1 MTAGGPVSAELQE
14 LFDRVNRA
22 TVILQT
28 VTDVPDE
35 VADLVDSFERAL
47 HADAPLQLRA
57 DPYLTTMLFAAAFRA
72 EKALRHDNVE
82 QQRRDVRIALEQF
95 RQALRD
101 ILSNRPVSADT
112 PIREVLKNTSSVLTI
127 PQKEFAE
134 LLGVSVR
141 QLQRWLAAEGPTPAG
156 DDESRIRVVA
166 QLVNQLRHA
175 FTGPGVITWF
185 RSKHPTLQVKPATW
199 LGDPLRYPDLL
210 AAATGSRAMTG

>member
-1 MTAGGPVSAELQE
+1 MTAELQD

-22 TVILQT
+22 TVALQT
-28 VTDVPDE
+28 ATTVPDE
-35 VADLVDSFERAL
+35 VAELVDTFELVLR
-47 HADAPLQLRA
+47 ADAPLQLRA

-82 QQRRDVRIALEQF
+82 QQRRDVRVALEQF

-101 ILSNRPVSADT
+101 ILNNRPVSADM
-112 PIREVLKNTSSVLTI
+112 PVREVLKSTSLMLTI
-127 PQKEFAE
+127 PQKEFAD

-156 DDESRIRVVA
+156 DDESRIRIVG

-175 FTGPGVITWF
+175 FTGPGVIAWF
-185 RSKHPTLQVKPATW
+185 RSRHPILKVKPEKW
-199 LGDPLRYPDLL
+199 LGEPLRYPDLL